1 MRPSSGSGAVT
12 DFTRPQL
19 GEQVLPARRS
29 RGAGAAPGAARASG
43 RGNRGHLRGC
53 CEPGPPRPGPG
64 LPRGGG
70 VRRARGGRAPPLA
83 PPPAPPPPSPP
94 ASSGAAGPGLSRR
107 GEGGPCRLR
116 EAAPGGG
123 TPRAAGRAARAPRRR
138 QGRGAG
144 RGDRGTWRAR
154 TPPPAPPLRSPPLP
168 GLGPRGAYLSAAAAG
183 RALRPHFPASP
194 ARAERLRP
202 AIYRAEPG
210 SGAGGRARAGAG
222 AGGGSGSR
230 DPAAPRD
237 SPRLPEAPRGSPGSR
252 RSPGRPPP
260 PAPRARPGEVV
271 SGAAASPAAPTPP
284 QRRPL
289 PPPPPPPPSALL
301 PMSPAARRR
310 RRPSPVAQLAR
321 TAARRARDPRAPR
334 APRPGP
340 HLGSGDTP
348 SAARLRRG
356 TCAPRV
362 RVQGTGA
369 PETQVPAPSRRA
381 AVHGSPW
388 RRDAGMGD
396 AGMGDAGR
404 GDAGRGD
411 AGRGDAAM
419 RDAGILGC
427 GDAGRGD
434 TGMRGAGT
442 RSVGRGDVGMR
453 SVGLGDVGMRGRCPP
468 AAPRR
473 CHLAASPGPPAAR
486 SEVTRGW
493 RVPGAPLP
501 GPARGRL
508 EPAPAQPA
516 EGAGARATPAGREGP
531 GGTATS
537 ARDSRVPRGHA
548 PRPRA
553 HPQRPGRPRGVWTAQ
568 RRAAYPAWENTLS
581 REGLKRGRIPPG
593 PGETTGL
600 LDPRGAAG
608 AALPRVQED

>member
-1 MRPSSGSGAVT
+1 MGGQKRAVQPG
-12 DFTRPQL
+12 TR
-19 GEQVLPARRS
+19 A
-29 RGAGAAPGAARASG
+29 
-43 RGNRGHLRGC
+43 
-53 CEPGPPRPGPG
+53 PRPRKS
-64 LPRGGG
+64 RGGG
-70 VRRARGGRAPPLA
+70 VGGSPGPGPVLPAGLLRAGPPTSRAGAAAGRRGQAGAGRPCTSARTSARTSASLASGLLWGGGPGPLAEGGGALQAPRGRAW
-83 PPPAPPPPSPP
+83 
-94 ASSGAAGPGLSRR
+94 
-107 GEGGPCRLR
+107 
-116 EAAPGGG
+116 GG

-138 QGRGAG
+138 QGGRGAG

-289 PPPPPPPPSALL
+289 PPPPPPPSALL

-334 APRPGP
+334 APCPGP